1 MISSSDFSQDFDPK
15 CKKHPVTAQY
25 VKRTNDEE
33 KHHFKMK
40 YVQCSP
46 FLTVKGNVDFNLFYE
61 IEKMFIYLTVSAQ
74 VCVERGRLR
83 EISTNY

>member
-1 MISSSDFSQDFDPK
+1 
-15 CKKHPVTAQY
+15 
-25 VKRTNDEE
+25 
-33 KHHFKMK
+33 MK

-74 VCVERGRLR
+74 VCVYRERETERDEYKLLVQNNNNGRN
-83 EISTNY
+83 TNV

>member
-1 MISSSDFSQDFDPK
+1 
-15 CKKHPVTAQY
+15 
-25 VKRTNDEE
+25 
-33 KHHFKMK
+33 MK

-83 EISTNY
+83 EMSTNY

>member
-1 MISSSDFSQDFDPK
+1 
-15 CKKHPVTAQY
+15 
-25 VKRTNDEE
+25 
-33 KHHFKMK
+33 MK

-74 VCVERGRLR
+74 VCVWR
-83 EISTNY
+83 EGD

>member
-1 MISSSDFSQDFDPK
+1 
-15 CKKHPVTAQY
+15 
-25 VKRTNDEE
+25 
-33 KHHFKMK
+33 MK

-74 VCVERGRLR
+74 VCVQRERETERDEYKLLVQNNNNSR
-83 EISTNY
+83 NTNV

>member
-1 MISSSDFSQDFDPK
+1 
-15 CKKHPVTAQY
+15 
-25 VKRTNDEE
+25 
-33 KHHFKMK
+33 MK

-74 VCVERGRLR
+74 VCVFVSGKNERERRR
-83 EISTNY
+83 ESLPKRDEYKLLVQNNNNSRNTNV

>member
-1 MISSSDFSQDFDPK
+1 
-15 CKKHPVTAQY
+15 
-25 VKRTNDEE
+25 
-33 KHHFKMK
+33 MK

-74 VCVERGRLR
+74 VCVYRERETERDEYKLLVQNNNNSR
-83 EISTNY
+83 NTNV

>member
-1 MISSSDFSQDFDPK
+1 
-15 CKKHPVTAQY
+15 
-25 VKRTNDEE
+25 
-33 KHHFKMK
+33 MK

-74 VCVERGRLR
+74 VCVCVEREGD
-83 EISTNY
+83 

>member
-1 MISSSDFSQDFDPK
+1 
-15 CKKHPVTAQY
+15 
-25 VKRTNDEE
+25 
-33 KHHFKMK
+33 MK

-74 VCVERGRLR
+74 VCVCRETERDEYKLLVQNNNNSRN
-83 EISTNY
+83 TNV